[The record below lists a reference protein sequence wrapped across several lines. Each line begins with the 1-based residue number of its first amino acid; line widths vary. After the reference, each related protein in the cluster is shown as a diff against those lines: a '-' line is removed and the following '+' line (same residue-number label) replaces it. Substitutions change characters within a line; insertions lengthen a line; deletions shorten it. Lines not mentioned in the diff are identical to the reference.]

1 MFKIR
6 GKTIQE
12 PTNFLIDGEVSN
24 GVEKYYMA
32 EDAGTHSS
40 GEQQEHQPI
49 SSSSYS
55 ERGDFLKQPQVD
67 SSTQEISIRNF
78 SV

>member
-12 PTNFLIDGEVSN
+12 PTTFLIDGEVSN
-24 GVEKYYMA
+24 GGEKHSMA
-32 EDAGTHSS
+32 EDAGTHRS
-40 GEQQEHQPI
+40 GEQQEHQPL

-55 ERGDFLKQPQVD
+55 ERGDFLKPPQVD
-67 SSTQEISIRNF
+67 SSTQEISISNF